1 MKYAEQF
8 PTALSSAQPAKPLSR
23 RNPPKGSV
31 RIIWESAQFFP
42 PQPRKM
48 PFALQEKSSKKAM
61 NKMRNIVIEKLILNI
76 SVGASGDKLTKAI
89 KVLKDLTG
97 QTPVTSKAK

>member
-1 MKYAEQF
+1 MK
-8 PTALSSAQPAKPLSR
+8 TT
-23 RNPPKGSV
+23 N
-31 RIIWESAQFFP
+31 
-42 PQPRKM
+42 
-48 PFALQEKSSKKAM
+48 EKSSKKSM

-97 QTPVTSKAK
+97 QTPV

>member
-1 MKYAEQF
+1 MGKEA
-8 PTALSSAQPAKPLSR
+8 
-23 RNPPKGSV
+23 
-31 RIIWESAQFFP
+31 
-42 PQPRKM
+42 
-48 PFALQEKSSKKAM
+48 EKSSKKAM

-97 QTPVTSKAK
+97 QTPVTSTANPNSSDTPSKTTINI

>member
-1 MKYAEQF
+1 MK
-8 PTALSSAQPAKPLSR
+8 TTS
-23 RNPPKGSV
+23 
-31 RIIWESAQFFP
+31 
-42 PQPRKM
+42 
-48 PFALQEKSSKKAM
+48 EKSSKKSM

-97 QTPVTSKAK
+97 QTPVTSKDKYTIRAGDRYTNGVSVPSRLVGKTYTIMQMRDGKILLGEISSWVRV

>member
-1 MKYAEQF
+1 MSK
-8 PTALSSAQPAKPLSR
+8 
-23 RNPPKGSV
+23 V
-31 RIIWESAQFFP
+31 
-42 PQPRKM
+42 
-48 PFALQEKSSKKAM
+48 QEKSSKKAM

-97 QTPVTSKAK
+97 QTPVTSKAKYTIRAFAIKRNE